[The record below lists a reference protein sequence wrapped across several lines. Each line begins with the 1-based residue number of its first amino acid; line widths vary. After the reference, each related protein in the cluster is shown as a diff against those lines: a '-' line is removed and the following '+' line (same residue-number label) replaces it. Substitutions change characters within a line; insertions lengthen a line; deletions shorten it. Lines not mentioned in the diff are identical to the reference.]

1 MKRMCRWLLILA
13 GVGLIAAAQ
22 LTHAAAAANQPAAP
36 SSAPPAK
43 APSAAQP
50 SVDESLYALGVLLS
64 RNLES
69 FGLTEQEFKHVV
81 AGLSDGYHDRAHVD
95 VQAYIPQ
102 LRALQAS
109 RQQALAQRQKQLG
122 ADYVAKVAAL
132 PGAHKTPSG
141 LVYVP
146 SVEGTGPAPAVS
158 DSVKVQYTGKL
169 TNGTVFDSSYKRGQP
184 ASFPLRGIIPC
195 WREALQLMKVGGKAR
210 VVCPAELAYGD
221 RGSPPVIPPGATL
234 DFQIELLEIT
244 PTPAPPRPPGT
255 FTPPPTTTAPR

>member
-13 GVGLIAAAQ
+13 GVGLIAMTQ
-22 LTHAAAAANQPAAP
+22 LAHAAAVASQPAAS
-36 SSAPPAK
+36 SSAAPAE
-43 APSAAQP
+43 APTAAQP
-50 SVDESLYALGVLLS
+50 SLDESLYALGVLLS
-64 RNLES
+64 HNLET
-69 FGLTEQEFKHVV
+69 FGLSEQEFKRVL
-81 AGLSDGYHDRAHVD
+81 AGFSDGYHDRAHVD
-95 VQAYIPQ
+95 PQAYIPQ

-109 RQQALAQRQKQLG
+109 RQQALADHQKQVG
-122 ADYVAKVAAL
+122 AAYVARVAAL
-132 PGAHKTPSG
+132 PGARKTPSG

-146 SVEGTGPAPAVS
+146 SVEGSGPAPAAT

-210 VVCPAELAYGD
+210 VVCPAQLAYGD

-234 DFQIELLEIT
+234 DFQIELLEVT
-244 PTPAPPRPPGT
+244 PTSAPPRPPGT
-255 FTPPPTTTAPR
+255 FAPPPPSAPR